1 MTTPFEPPE
10 NFYSRNPQ
18 SSGRKSRAAPSYL
31 VAIGIMVLFSA
42 IIWIAYPEESERTEI
57 TSLPVVQADAGS
69 YKARPDQPGGIDIPH
84 QDNEMFT
91 LLEPAGGEGGTQ
103 AVVEQLLPRPE
114 EPVDRQQA
122 LGTAEPTDA
131 AIAAA
136 DAEKAVSQLNAAAQ
150 APVTEEKPKVIQMPA
165 VDPVAEHEKAVENFE
180 VAAAE
185 PVTTPVDKAVKERSA
200 PAVAKA
206 KSGDY
211 LIQLGSVSSEAGA
224 KQEWK
229 RLQKKVSSLKDLDL
243 SIQRA
248 DLGAKGVYYR
258 VRAGSLAKADAE
270 RICADVKARNA
281 GGCIVVRP

>member
-10 NFYSRNPQ
+10 NFYSRNPLPLSK
-18 SSGRKSRAAPSYL
+18 SSRSTPSYL
-31 VAIGIMVLFSA
+31 VAIGIMILFSA

-57 TSLPVVQADAGS
+57 TSLPVVQADATP
-69 YKARPDQPGGIDIPH
+69 YKAQPDDPGGINIPH

-91 LLEPAGGEGGTQ
+91 LLEPASGGDGTTQ
-103 AVVEQLLPRPE
+103 AVVEQLLPLPE
-114 EPVDRQQA
+114 EPVDRQKILDSA
-122 LGTAEPTDA
+122 PV
-131 AIAAA
+131 A
-136 DAEKAVSQLNAAAQ
+136 DAENPIRQIGNATEQTPENPKAVI
-150 APVTEEKPKVIQMPA
+150 VQMPA
-165 VDPVAEHEKAVENFE
+165 TDPVAEHEKAVEELE
-180 VAAAE
+180 VATAE
-185 PVTTPVDKAVKERSA
+185 PVTTKADKAVKERSA
-200 PAVAKA
+200 PAAATVKQ
-206 KSGDY
+206 GEY
-211 LIQLGSVSSEAGA
+211 MVQLGSVGSEDGA

-270 RICADVKARNA
+270 RICADVTARNA